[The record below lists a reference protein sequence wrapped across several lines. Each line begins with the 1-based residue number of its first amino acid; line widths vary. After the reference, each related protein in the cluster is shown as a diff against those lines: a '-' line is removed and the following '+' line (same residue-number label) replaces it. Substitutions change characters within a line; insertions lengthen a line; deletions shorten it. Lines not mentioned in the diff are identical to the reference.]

1 MQYCKSRIDF
11 FITINSTFNEV
22 EIRTDYHQKIQA
34 ASNFLS
40 DKEIKI
46 IRIGYVATFEADLSS
61 LKITAPRYIKQHFIA
76 DKKFKDPQ
84 ELTVRYV
91 HRVTYNSGIDTNIVA
106 SMNQKGS
113 GLTLELNKLLIQFD
127 INSIPERTQNL
138 TAQQINEFSAQ
149 ALSEIASL
157 IQNFPAI

>member
-1 MQYCKSRIDF
+1 
-11 FITINSTFNEV
+11 
-22 EIRTDYHQKIQA
+22 
-34 ASNFLS
+34 
-40 DKEIKI
+40 
-46 IRIGYVATFEADLSS
+46 
-61 LKITAPRYIKQHFIA
+61 
-76 DKKFKDPQ
+76 
-84 ELTVRYV
+84 
-91 HRVTYNSGIDTNIVA
+91 
-106 SMNQKGS
+106 MNQKGS

>member
-1 MQYCKSRIDF
+1 M
-11 FITINSTFNEV
+11 
-22 EIRTDYHQKIQA
+22 
-34 ASNFLS
+34 
-40 DKEIKI
+40 
-46 IRIGYVATFEADLSS
+46 
-61 LKITAPRYIKQHFIA
+61 
-76 DKKFKDPQ
+76 
-84 ELTVRYV
+84 TVRYV